1 MDLDQSKTKN
11 LQNYLNRL
19 NLSVRAYNVFV
30 SNFISVEHFL
40 TTDNKKFFK
49 LKNAGKKTIL
59 ELSTLQSLLLHK
71 IKEKDSEILSHIP
84 PENQASLYDQVAP
97 SLTET
102 NFHMII
108 ARFHL
113 SVRSKNIL
121 INNFVSIEDF
131 CNASKE
137 ELLKL
142 NNSGASS
149 VREMIRVQ
157 KKLKKTNTPI
167 LEAEVL
173 QALKEANNP
182 EENLTFKEILMLS
195 MQKSLPEINRP
206 ILLKRLAGEITLEQA
221 AQEWQPAVTR
231 ERIRQI
237 ESKVLK
243 KLSAYKDQIIDELNK
258 CKLNSSQVLYLWEM
272 SVQNDFFNDC
282 NQYIKSRKSTLLQ
295 KLILSNKRSK
305 FDLDDISTSSIS
317 FKPKGAINYQEV
329 LLRLER
335 LEIED
340 DDIENHLI
348 AFKRP
353 DLISKLDDIR
363 KRLVPKSKHKQAIK
377 YLKQIFKDA
386 DKPLQQQEMQEIL
399 RDEYSFDAPQNIIG
413 NARQAID
420 GIYRFTDRG
429 WGYESKFRKLDSAQ
443 AKEIQSSVIEHLKNF
458 SPKQFNC
465 GELLE
470 YLKTLKSFSP
480 NLLNKM
486 NELTSSD
493 IDWTL
498 QKIDFKYNELNQLGR
513 KTWSWNQE
521 GEDRLNTMQLAI
533 NILDSFGKPMTS
545 NEIKKYIERER
556 SLGNFQ
562 LRTTRANPDLIQVSK
577 SKWGLRWRD
586 INLSKHE
593 EDLIFKNILH
603 EFKRGNSVLLSSH
616 IQNILKM
623 IGVDQSITPWQISR
637 IMLRYVASNQERS
650 GDDFR
655 VVLSR
660 KKNDDSF
667 QIIDINS

>member
-1 MDLDQSKTKN
+1 MALDQSKHKN
-11 LQNYLNRL
+11 LQSYLNRL
-19 NLSVRAYNVFV
+19 NLSVRSYNVFV
-30 SNFISVEHFL
+30 NNFDSLDHFL
-40 TTDNKKFFK
+40 VTDNKKFSK
-49 LKNAGKKTIL
+49 LPNAGKKTII

-71 IKEKDSEILSHIP
+71 IKEKDSEILSHIQA
-84 PENQASLYDQVAP
+84 ENQPSFYEQISP
-97 SLTET
+97 SLDEA

-108 ARFHL
+108 ARYSL

-137 ELLKL
+137 EFLKL
-142 NNSGASS
+142 NHAGTSS
-149 VREMIRVQ
+149 VREMIKVQ
-157 KKLKKTNTPI
+157 KNLKKTNTHI
-167 LEAEVL
+167 LEKEILKKLQEVS
-173 QALKEANNP
+173 NP
-182 EENLTFKEILMLS
+182 EKNLTFKEILMLS
-195 MQKSLPEINRP
+195 MKKSPSEVNKP

-221 AQEWQPAVTR
+221 AEKWQPAVTK

-237 ESKVLK
+237 ENKVLK

-258 CKLNSSQVLYLWEM
+258 CKLNSSQVLYLWEL
-272 SVQNDFFNDC
+272 SVQNDFFYDF
-282 NQYIKSRKSTLLQ
+282 NQYIKSRKSSLLK

-305 FDLDDISTSSIS
+305 FDLDDISSSTIS
-317 FKPKGAINYQEV
+317 LKPKGSPNYQEV

-353 DLISKLDDIR
+353 DLLSKLNDIK

-377 YLKQIFKDA
+377 FLKQIFKDA
-386 DKPLQQQEMQEIL
+386 DKPLQQQEMQKIL
-399 RDEYSFDAPQNIIG
+399 RDEYSFDTPQNIIG
-413 NARQAID
+413 NARRVID

-443 AKEIQSSVIEHLKNF
+443 VKEIQSCLIEHLKSF

-465 GELLE
+465 EELLD
-470 YLKTLKSFSP
+470 YSKTLKSLSP
-480 NLLNKM
+480 NLLNKI

-498 QKIDFKYNELNQLGR
+498 QKIDFEYNELNQLGR

-521 GEDRLNTMQLAI
+521 GEERLNTIQLAI
-533 NILDSFGKPMTS
+533 NILESFGKPMKS
-545 NEIKKYIERER
+545 NEIKKYIEHER
-556 SLGNFQ
+556 SIGNFQ

-586 INLSKHE
+586 ISLSKHE
-593 EDLIFKNILH
+593 EELILKNILH

-616 IQNILKM
+616 IQNILEM
-623 IGVDQSITPWQISR
+623 IGVDKSITPWHISR

-650 GDDFR
+650 GDYFR
-655 VVLSR
+655 VALPR
-660 KKNDDSF
+660 TRNDDSF